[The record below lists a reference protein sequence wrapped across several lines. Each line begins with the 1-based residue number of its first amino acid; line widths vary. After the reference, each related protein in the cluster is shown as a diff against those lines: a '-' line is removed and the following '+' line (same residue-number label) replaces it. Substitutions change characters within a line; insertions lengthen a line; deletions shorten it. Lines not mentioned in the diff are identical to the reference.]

1 MEKGDIL
8 TVAGG
13 LVIVLIIALIVNP
26 EIITGFTAPLPGRT
40 SLPTTEPLPPSTI
53 PEPRTTTT
61 TVQSAITTTVS
72 PNPPYRPVRILY
84 TDKPFT
90 YPVVKF
96 PDRLDIFGES
106 DVRRPGQDTVT
117 FAYLEESR
125 GGLSRVF
132 TVPYPVWTMDIR
144 VIDNVTP
151 NVANFRMA
159 LCYAANGTVI
169 DGVEIIHPG
178 MTYKKI
184 QTSNTPLYL
193 IVSMTDIQG
202 YRIDLQT
209 TREYFEMSEAQ
220 QKQVMVKP

>member
-1 MEKGDIL
+1 VEKGDIL

-13 LVIVLIIALIVNP
+13 LVIVLVIALIANP
-26 EIITGFTAPLPGRT
+26 ESLTGFTAPVPGIT
-40 SLPTTEPLPPSTI
+40 SLPTTEPLLPSTI
-53 PEPRTTTT
+53 LEPVTITT
-61 TVQSAITTTVS
+61 TVQSPIPTPVS
-72 PNPPYRPVRILY
+72 PTPPSHPVRILY

-90 YPVVKF
+90 YPVVKL

-132 TVPYPVWTMDIR
+132 IVPYPVWTMDIR

-209 TREYFEMSEAQ
+209 SREYFERSKAQ
-220 QKQVMVKP
+220 QEEILVKP

>member
-13 LVIVLIIALIVNP
+13 LVLVLILALIVNP
-26 EIITGFTAPLPGRT
+26 QTITGFTSPVAGRT
-40 SLPTTEPLPPSTI
+40 SLPTTEPLPLPTI
-53 PEPRTTTT
+53 QKSIPTT
-61 TVQSAITTTVS
+61 TVQSPIITTVS
-72 PNPPYRPVRILY
+72 PNMPSRPVRILY
-84 TDKPFT
+84 TNKPFT
-90 YPVVKF
+90 YPVVKL
-96 PDRLDIFGES
+96 PDRLDIYGES
-106 DVRRPGQDTVT
+106 DIRRPGQDTVT

-125 GGLSRVF
+125 GGLSQVF

-151 NVANFRMA
+151 SVANFRMA

-169 DGVEIIHPG
+169 DGVELNHPG

-193 IVSMTDIQG
+193 IISMTDIQG
-202 YRIDLQT
+202 SRIDLQT
-209 TREYFEMSEAQ
+209 SREYFEQSEAQ
-220 QKQVMVKP
+220 KKEILIQQ